1 MKGRYGFWLA
11 VALWL
16 AVLVACLCVNVK
28 ANKGDEE
35 LPKIDQSAVS
45 EPNSGRLAG
54 DDVPAR
60 EHAWPNTDEFSEQ
73 QDYENQKIEAA
84 LLEKATR
91 IDNVTVTYYCTE
103 KRKHI
108 CGTGDGITA
117 SGVPVQAG
125 ISCAVDPKLI
135 PLGAT
140 VLVDYGDGELAYLIA
155 QDTGGAIKGKHIDV
169 AVGSHAD
176 ALQFGKRTA
185 TVYWLIEGE

>member
-1 MKGRYGFWLA
+1 MKGRYAFYIAIALWAA
-11 VALWL
+11 VA
-16 AVLVACLCVNVK
+16 VAAIMVNVK
-28 ANKGDEE
+28 ATAPAEE
-35 LPKIDQSAVS
+35 PADVEEDA
-45 EPNSGRLAG
+45 GRIPG
-54 DDVPAR
+54 DDIPAR
-60 EHAWPNTDEFSEQ
+60 ENAWADMCEQ
-73 QDYENQKIEAA
+73 EDYENERIEAA

-103 KRKHI
+103 KRAHI
-108 CGTGDGITA
+108 CGTGTGLTA